1 MRTLLD
7 KIGMR
12 WVLIAL
18 AVAVIAF
25 VAGVNY
31 GLWDSDGIGAQQ
43 RTPSN
48 VTFAPPTDSEWTAL
62 AAQTP
67 YAGELV
73 IDTVQEATG
82 ASSMSKA
89 EAEYWAAPIDRAI
102 YIHSL
107 DKVIHLPQGVVLLGP
122 IQSISCGTRP
132 RCPVAPLVILENNE
146 KYAGVDSEGTV
157 FVTED
162 SLDEFSFM
170 KNDYGLEF
178 ATVSFVWR
186 W

>member
-1 MRTLLD
+1 MRPLLN
-7 KIGMR
+7 KIGTL

-43 RTPSN
+43 RTPPN

-89 EAEYWAAPIDRAI
+89 EAEYWASEPYRAI
-102 YIHSL
+102 YIYPPV
-107 DKVIHLPQGVVLLGP
+107 DVVIHLPQGVVITSI
-122 IQSISCGTRP
+122 IQGINCSEP
-132 RCPVAPLVILENNE
+132 VCPTAPYYVL
-146 KYAGVDSEGTV
+146 KYNDEFAGVDGMGKV
-157 FVTED
+157 FATKD
-162 SLDEFSFM
+162 SLDEFSFL
-170 KNDYGLEF
+170 KDDYNLEF
-178 ATVSFVWR
+178 VIIEFVSE
-186 W
+186 